1 MALGMQGGGLV
12 LEMASRLLLMWPRSK
27 TLLSSVLS
35 VLALQQARGI
45 SMGVL

>member
-1 MALGMQGGGLV
+1 MQGGGRV
-12 LEMASRLLLMWPRSK
+12 LELASRLLLMLPWFE

-45 SMGVL
+45 GKGVL